1 MPSTNGHGP
10 RRAGV
15 YRRVSGEEQK
25 KKGYSLPDQRA
36 EALEYCAQENL
47 EVVREFEDAG
57 YSGKFL
63 EPPTWTSLE
72 TLWRPV
78 VLMSWWSPREIGWP
92 AVCRRATS
100 RMSSSGAEWS

>member
-36 EALEYCAQENL
+36 ERLSTAP
-47 EVVREFEDAG
+47 RR
-57 YSGKFL
+57 
-63 EPPTWTSLE
+63 TW
-72 TLWRPV
+72 R
-78 VLMSWWSPREIGWP
+78 
-92 AVCRRATS
+92 
-100 RMSSSGAEWS
+100 